1 MTGGATV
8 VRMEIRQVVTGH
20 DATGRSVFV
29 ADRPV
34 SGFRPALMPGAEF
47 HSMWGAD
54 GPSTYPGDGSEPPTN
69 AYFPAPGGYRFG
81 FVTIP
86 PQSHIDQPP
95 LDIAEALAEFED
107 SLPGMLGYMEPDD
120 PGMHTTDTT
129 DFEVVVSGEII
140 LELDDGAEVLLKPG
154 DTVVQNGTRHRWR
167 NPGDVP
173 ATFAVFIVG
182 ANRA

>member
-1 MTGGATV
+1 MT
-8 VRMEIRQVVTGH
+8 
-20 DATGRSVFV
+20 
-29 ADRPV
+29 
-34 SGFRPALMPGAEF
+34 PGSEF
-47 HSMWGAD
+47 HTMWGAD
-54 GPSTYPGDGSEPPTN
+54 GPSTYPGDGSEPPTTS
-69 AYFPAPGGYRFG
+69 YFPAPGGYRFG
-81 FVTIP
+81 FVTLP
-86 PQSHIDQPP
+86 PQGHLHQPP

-107 SLPGMLGYMEPDD
+107 ALPGMLGHMEPDD

-129 DFEVVVSGEII
+129 DFEVIISGEII